1 MARGTGKGS
10 IEDLSCKTKIK
21 PKTCGTTVMAQVPT
35 RRFLKQQQIKTII
48 YLITAVCLPASSRVP
63 ADDLVQVKNKG
74 EIANVLVTQGGGGE
88 TQGYLSGKKSAAIP
102 NFSFCGVQFSL
113 ERSLLIRSS

>member
-1 MARGTGKGS
+1 M
-10 IEDLSCKTKIK
+10 
-21 PKTCGTTVMAQVPT
+21 
-35 RRFLKQQQIKTII
+35 
-48 YLITAVCLPASSRVP
+48 ITAVCLPASSRVP

-113 ERSLLIRSS
+113 ERSLFFGVVLTWCQKKNVFDRLICSIADIRLRTLHCNSESHSLS